1 MWSCSCHSL
10 QLFFYF
16 SPLSYIIVPFKWTLD
31 SGGKFCEILQPRT
44 QIGRCPA
51 VQEMSIQKCLITN
64 FRDIFNWP
72 IHFNSAH
79 LPFSSFQRVSL
90 PKILF
95 CDRSRRMRNPYVLRI
110 HSFCEKTFV
119 TGMSVCRT
127 TLLIPILYHP
137 HPLHSPVLIIWI
149 IVITSGVDRIGWRK
163 GKDRTG
169 CRWWLCI
176 YIRRIGSISLCFV
189 CVSTLPSSLCEA
201 IWIIEDRPWK
211 LFSTPINWWA
221 AEMYV
226 GGAYIVWVDV

>member
-16 SPLSYIIVPFKWTLD
+16 SPLSYIIVPFKWTVD
-31 SGGKFCEILQPRT
+31 RGGKFCEILQPRT
-44 QIGRCPA
+44 QIGRCP

-95 CDRSRRMRNPYVLRI
+95 CDRSRRMRISYVLRI

-127 TLLIPILYHP
+127 TLLIPILYLP
-137 HPLHSPVLIIWI
+137 HPLHCLVLIIWI

-163 GKDRTG
+163 GKDWTG

-189 CVSTLPSSLCEA
+189 CASALLLALLLREA
-201 IWIIEDRPWK
+201 RQFELMKTVPGNY
-211 LFSTPINWWA
+211 FSPP
-221 AEMYV
+221 
-226 GGAYIVWVDV
+226 